1 MSDAVVLRA
10 ENGRQIE
17 MAMPHMAEAEASV
30 LGAMIY
36 DNGSIDRIRDIVRP
50 DDFWTP
56 AHRSIFQAICAV
68 HDKGQAVNPITLRP
82 ALDGDAAIK
91 AIGGTGYLVSIT
103 TTSATMI
110 GAMDI
115 ARQVKELGQRREL
128 ITACAETIE
137 RAASLDADTLAA
149 SIMEDAD
156 GALTGILNRELS
168 ETAGIRQVTAKQAF
182 DEMMAD
188 MEGPQRGVICQ
199 DIGALD
205 DVMGPI
211 RPHHLVIAAGR
222 PGMGK
227 TALALSYSLGVA
239 KQGSGVLFVSLE
251 MSRIELMQRATA
263 AILYDGNR
271 GVPYHLIRD
280 GNLNQDDQRAV
291 YQAGRMFADIP
302 LNIVDAGSLTI
313 GRLNAIV
320 RRWKRRMVARG
331 QSLDLVVI
339 DYLQLLRADGKTS
352 GQYEAVSEVS
362 RGLKALAKTHDVGIM
377 ALAQLS
383 REVEKRADKR
393 PMLSNL
399 RDSGQIEQDADA
411 VLFLYREEYY
421 LRQAMADPNSD
432 AYAKAAEALE
442 YVKDEIDF
450 IVAKRRNGETGSAKG
465 IFKGA
470 FQAVLS

>member
-1 MSDAVVLRA
+1 MSDAVILRA

-17 MAMPHMAEAEASV
+17 LTMPHMMEAEAIV
-30 LGAMIY
+30 LGAMIC
-36 DNGSIDRIRDIVRP
+36 DNGMIDRVRDIVRS

-56 AHRSIFQAICAV
+56 VHQSIFQGICAV
-68 HDKGQAVNPITLRP
+68 HDKGQTVNPITLRP
-82 ALDGDAAIK
+82 VLDGDPALK
-91 AIGGTGYLVSIT
+91 AIGGSNYLVSIT
-103 TTSATMI
+103 TTSVSVI
-110 GAMDI
+110 GALDI
-115 ARQVKELGQRREL
+115 ARQVKEMGQRREL
-128 ITACAETIE
+128 VTACAETIE
-137 RAASLDADTLAA
+137 RATSLNAEASAA

-168 ETAGIRQVTAKQAF
+168 ESAGVRQVTAKQAF

-188 MEGPQRGVICQ
+188 MEGPQRGVVCQ
-199 DIGALD
+199 DIEALD
-205 DVMGPI
+205 NIMGPI

-227 TALALSYSLGVA
+227 TALALCYSLGVA
-239 KQGSGVLFVSLE
+239 KQGNGVLFVSLE

-280 GNLNQDDQRAV
+280 GNLKQDDQRAV
-291 YQAGRMFADIP
+291 FHAGRMFADIP

-320 RRWKRRMVARG
+320 RRWKRRMAARG
-331 QSLDLVVI
+331 QSLDLIVV

-352 GQYEAVSEVS
+352 GQYESVSEVS

-383 REVEKRADKR
+383 REVEKRTDKR
-393 PMLSNL
+393 PMLSDL

-421 LRQAMADPNSD
+421 LRQAMTVPNSD
-432 AYAKAAEALE
+432 AYIKASEALE